1 MHTLHN
7 DQEIPGSASWI
18 VFQWKNFDGMYGM
31 DVLILCICD
40 NLRYPGSCITYAF
53 TQYGTENSKP

>member
-53 TQYGTENSKP
+53 TQ